1 MFGGKTRGNTPLE
14 TLKFLLIAQ
23 LRRSQSIGKAPGF
36 TLIELL
42 VGLVLAV
49 LVITPLLGFMVNLME
64 QERQEQAKSQSEQEL
79 QTATDYISRD
89 LQQAVYIY
97 DAAGVAEIKDQLP
110 TADDREP
117 VLVFWKRKF
126 VPEAV
131 PLDPDNT
138 NPATVAACNDDC
150 NDTFVY
156 SLVAYYL
163 IIDDDDDNIWSDA
176 ARIGRFEIQDGVRNA
191 LGGYY
196 TDRSNAA
203 ALPERAQRDDGFQ
216 FSLSELEGETLSEK
230 LNNWEKDDTEDYTNT
245 VEVLV
250 DYIDE
255 TTDAPHEACPS
266 GTQMVPDDTTID
278 NEFKTY
284 SFYGCVTDKA
294 ANPEQ
299 NTAQV
304 FIRGNAL
311 SRLREGNNV
320 PDYSDRISAY
330 FPTSRF
336 EVEGRGKFGG
346 D

>member
-1 MFGGKTRGNTPLE
+1 MFGGKKRGNPPLE

-23 LRRSQSIGKAPGF
+23 LRRSKSVGKVAGF

-42 VGLVLAV
+42 VGLVLAI
-49 LVITPLLGFMVNLME
+49 LVITPLLGFMINLME

-79 QTATDYISRD
+79 QTAADYISRD

-97 DAAGVAEIKDQLP
+97 DAAGVAAIKDQLP
-110 TADDREP
+110 TANDREP
-117 VLVFWKRKF
+117 ILVFWKRKF

-138 NPATVAACNDDC
+138 NAAEVAACGADC

-196 TDRSNAA
+196 TNRSNAA
-203 ALPERAQRDDGFQ
+203 ALPERARRDDGFQ
-216 FSLSELEGETLSEK
+216 FSLTDLEGETLSEK
-230 LNNWEKDDTEDYTNT
+230 LNNWEKTAEAYTNT

-250 DYIDE
+250 DYVDD
-255 TTDAPHEACPS
+255 TTGVPHEACPS
-266 GTQMVPDDTTID
+266 GSEMVPDDTTID
-278 NEFKTY
+278 NKFKTY
-284 SFYGCVTDKA
+284 SFYGCVADKA
-294 ANPEQ
+294 ANPNQ

-320 PDYSDRISAY
+320 PDYSNNISAY
-330 FPTSRF
+330 FPTSRI
-336 EVEGRGKFGG
+336 EVEGRGKFGS